1 MESIE
6 DRIKRL
12 NNQITK
18 NEIIKSQNAE
28 IIKRAKEQLL
38 SILSRADED
47 TKSLIGQLNPKLVDK
62 DFIESMH
69 TLSSKEL
76 HTLAQE
82 IRDVVESCL
91 SLAEGEINER

>member
-28 IIKRAKEQLL
+28 IIKKAKEQLL
-38 SILSRADED
+38 VILNKADED
-47 TKSLIGQLNPKLVDK
+47 TKELIGQLNPRLIDRN
-62 DFIESMH
+62 FIESMD

-91 SLAEGEINER
+91 SLAEGSINEQ